1 VPHDIDPS
9 TGRKSPGA
17 PEDRPRAIG
26 GAHRAD
32 LGIEPPEALAEQ
44 AEATE
49 DDAQEY
55 ADGAEDTSGAA
66 DGELDLETPEGDAA
80 EQRLD
85 LLQRRDVP
93 ITERPDDADDAD
105 AAEQHRVV
113 ALDEDDYR

>member
-9 TGRKSPGA
+9 TGRRSPGA

-49 DDAQEY
+49 ENAREY
-55 ADGAEDTSGAA
+55 TGTADEAA